1 MSSDHDHR
9 TLEPLSRAD
18 CLRLLAEHPSHVGR
32 VAPAGERPDIL
43 PVNYVV
49 DDGGAVVFRTEE
61 GKKLD
66 AAARGKFIAF
76 EVDTVD
82 AGWRTGWSVLIRGWA
97 AEITDPDDLARVREL
112 PLDSWAPGTRGHYVR
127 ITPEIISGR
136 RLG

>member
-9 TLEPLSRAD
+9 SLEALSRD
-18 CLRLLAEHPSHVGR
+18 ECLRLLAEHPARVGR
-32 VAPAGERPDIL
+32 VAPAAERPDIL

-49 DDGGAVVFRTEE
+49 DDDGAVVFRTEE

-66 AAARGKFIAF
+66 AAARGKFVAF

-82 AGWRTGWSVLIRGWA
+82 PGWRTGWSVLIRGWA
-97 AEITDPDDLARVREL
+97 QEITDPDDLARVRQL
-112 PLDSWAPGTRGHYVR
+112 PLDSWAPGTKGHYVR